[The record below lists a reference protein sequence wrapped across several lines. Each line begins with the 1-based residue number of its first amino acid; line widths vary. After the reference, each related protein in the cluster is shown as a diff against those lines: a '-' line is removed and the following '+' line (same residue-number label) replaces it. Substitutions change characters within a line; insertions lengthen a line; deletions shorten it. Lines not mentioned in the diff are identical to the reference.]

1 MPKHI
6 LLVEDDPSIIRLEER
21 ILRDAGY
28 AVESAVDGT
37 AALERLEATAYDA
50 IVLDLTLP
58 GMDGYEVARRIRRLE
73 CHQTTPILM
82 VTASREADA
91 RQRGF
96 VVGAVVFFFKP
107 FTAGTFL
114 SAVRGVTGP
123 P

>member
-6 LLVEDDPSIIRLEER
+6 LLVDDDPSILRLEEK

-28 AVESAVDGT
+28 TVESAVDGT

-58 GMDGYEVARRIRRLE
+58 GMDGYEVAQRIRRFE
-73 CHQTTPILM
+73 GHRTTPILI

-91 RQRGF
+91 RKLRSE
-96 VVGAVVFFFKP
+96 VGAELFFKP

-114 SAVRGVTGP
+114 SVVRGVTGP